1 MRAAVPAVDRG
12 AFIPGLK
19 PRGHEDVLYAT
30 TGELLA
36 SLPEPAAAP
45 VAAPAERQLG
55 YDQGLAE
62 TTETDQQAV
71 RAFLH
76 RHGHRSE
83 R

>member
-19 PRGHEDVLYAT
+19 PRGHEDVLYVTAR
-30 TGELLA
+30 ELLA
-36 SLPEPAAAP
+36 TLPTTPQTAAEPRRPDFDQDLPEAP
-45 VAAPAERQLG
+45 
-55 YDQGLAE
+55 
-62 TTETDQQAV
+62 TDHEVV